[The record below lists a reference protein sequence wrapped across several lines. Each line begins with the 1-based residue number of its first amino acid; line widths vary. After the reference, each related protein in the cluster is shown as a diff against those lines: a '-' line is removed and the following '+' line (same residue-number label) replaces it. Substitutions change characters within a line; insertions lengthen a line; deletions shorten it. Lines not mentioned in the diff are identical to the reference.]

1 MPDNNLI
8 FDFGFH
14 NGDDTDFYL
23 AKGFRVVAVEADPN
37 LVQKGIARFESHIN
51 NNQLAIVNKAVS
63 DTVGVQH
70 FYIHP
75 VKSDW
80 SSCFKELAESDG
92 SKAQVVTV
100 ETTSLADL
108 CKLYGVPRYLKVD
121 IEGCDLMVARQIS
134 HIQEKP
140 TFVSFETNKRDYAGI
155 FAYLYVS
162 GYAGY
167 QLINQANNTARTV
180 SGVAGEG
187 KTIAYKFSQ
196 YSSGYFGEDLPQN
209 KWLSYDE
216 ALVRY
221 IKYRELKRIDNQ
233 ELGLGWLDLH
243 SRIDSR

>member
-121 IEGCDLMVARQIS
+121 IEGCDLMVPGRFLIS
-134 HIQEKP
+134 KKSLHLFLLRL
-140 TFVSFETNKRDYAGI
+140 TRETTRE
-155 FAYLYVS
+155 YLHTCMFRAMRAIS
-162 GYAGY
+162 
-167 QLINQANNTARTV
+167 
-180 SGVAGEG
+180 
-187 KTIAYKFSQ
+187 
-196 YSSGYFGEDLPQN
+196 
-209 KWLSYDE
+209 
-216 ALVRY
+216 
-221 IKYRELKRIDNQ
+221 
-233 ELGLGWLDLH
+233 
-243 SRIDSR
+243 